1 MSITFSRYF
10 PYIFNMSGS
19 LESVKKFGSWFS
31 YEGAPRAQIFKRDQ
45 HKVVDMNSMMKLM
58 RLVSFLFHNR

>member
-1 MSITFSRYF
+1 
-10 PYIFNMSGS
+10 MSGS

-45 HKVVDMNSMMKLM
+45 HKVVDMVSMMKLM
-58 RLVSFLFHNR
+58 RLVSFLFHNT